1 MITPLTLEDV
11 EHATDAEI
19 IAAYVNDG
27 ETEDVARAYLAVLR
41 NPDPRFVV
49 D

>member
-1 MITPLTLEDV
+1 MITPLTLENF
-11 EHATDAEI
+11 ENATDAEI

-27 ETEDVARAYLAVLR
+27 ETEDVARVYLAVLR
-41 NPDPRFVV
+41 NPDPRFVI